1 MNLLCFKY
9 LLSHSNKITLH
20 QTSLEVVYLPMF
32 LSKAP
37 TPTIPQAWQD
47 SLVWFVLCRIQRHQR
62 FLLYIFILYY
72 ILTTE
77 ILGKTERGSPLYFS
91 NSTYVKVPEDWF
103 VPLSTSATLPL
114 QVVFVRM
121 STAQCKNLIHTMYKT
136 HYSTLLLCH
145 KIILSLALAIRR
157 KIKKHRS

>member
-1 MNLLCFKY
+1 M
-9 LLSHSNKITLH
+9 SNI
-20 QTSLEVVYLPMF
+20 
-32 LSKAP
+32 
-37 TPTIPQAWQD
+37 
-47 SLVWFVLCRIQRHQR
+47 IQRHKR
-62 FLLYIFILYY
+62 FLLYIFILYYIILYYIILYY

-91 NSTYVKVPEDWF
+91 NSTCVKVPKDWF

-145 KIILSLALAIRR
+145 KIILSLVLVLRR